1 VSAIPPQIPAAAP
14 KLSMKHE
21 ILVRPGHVSGPLPR
35 HMQGMAQPIYNVFL
49 RHDGSYGV
57 ALSQLGAMV
66 RTATGFA
73 AAADAREWIEKDRL
87 LEEDGRSLQ
96 LLEPAIPRA
105 Y

>member
-1 VSAIPPQIPAAAP
+1 
-14 KLSMKHE
+14 
-21 ILVRPGHVSGPLPR
+21 
-35 HMQGMAQPIYNVFL
+35 MQGMAQPIYNVFL

-73 AAADAREWIEKDRL
+73 AAAEAREWIEKDRL
-87 LEEDGRSLQ
+87 LGLDDRSLQ
-96 LLEPAIPRA
+96 VAEPAMPRA